1 LPHHTVNHGG
11 QRPAWLTRHRRG
23 LALFVSCLAF
33 SLHGVGTATGVVS
46 VNDGTMGATANAFE
60 FGGSGWYYRS
70 SGQPSYLGDDHYS
83 KVAGSYYRVRFDG
96 TYAKVYTA
104 KGLGAGVAAI
114 SIDGGAET
122 LVDLYAPSRQNQVLV
137 YSSPSLIDAP
147 HVLTVRV
154 TGTKNPNATDSYV
167 IADRVEVGAEL
178 PPVNAGLP
186 VVSGT
191 AVVGETLTSWPGTW
205 SNSSTSYAYQW
216 VRCDSAGAN
225 CAGITGAT
233 GPVYL
238 LDTADQGATLRVV
251 VTASNVAGST
261 SGTSVQTA
269 VVEPPAAPLWRS
281 VLNDGFDSGG
291 VPSYW
296 RPHAFRYRTSDNC
309 ASPSHVS
316 VSGGYLRLLM
326 RYETT
331 GWCGAGWYTGGL
343 TLAKVAPYASVDQRI
358 TIRFRVVNGGV
369 IAHRV
374 IPMRWPTTAT
384 QPAGGEEDYCESHDL
399 TFCATF
405 LHSSWGYIPRSH
417 IVNLTQ
423 WHTFRF
429 ERRNY
434 VVRVWIDNM
443 STPVWT
449 YYGSSTTLPA
459 TLKAAVLQ
467 QECQPLRV
475 GGCPKGTTGYEEIQI
490 DWITIENPA

>member
-1 LPHHTVNHGG
+1 MRRRLILPLVPGLVQRGG
-11 QRPAWLTRHRRG
+11 LNPALGAEAELNTTERGSMHQRKLDDHRRSNRHFAMASRRVALIVLCLLVL
-23 LALFVSCLAF
+23 LALGPAAANAVAI
-33 SLHGVGTATGVVS
+33 
-46 VNDGTMGATANAFE
+46 NDGTVGTGTNQFE
-60 FGGSGWYYRS
+60 FVGSGWHHRP

-83 KVAGSYYRVRFDG
+83 KVAGSYYRVRFSG

-104 KGLGAGVAAI
+104 KGLGAGIAAI

-137 YSSPSLIDAP
+137 YSSPTLVNAP
-147 HVLTVRV
+147 HILKVRV
-154 TGTKNPNATDSYV
+154 TGTKNPYATDSYV
-167 IADRVEVGAEL
+167 IADRVDVGAE
-178 PPVNAGLP
+178 
-186 VVSGT
+186 
-191 AVVGETLTSWPGTW
+191 
-205 SNSSTSYAYQW
+205 
-216 VRCDSAGAN
+216 
-225 CAGITGAT
+225 
-233 GPVYL
+233 
-238 LDTADQGATLRVV
+238 
-251 VTASNVAGST
+251 
-261 SGTSVQTA
+261 
-269 VVEPPAAPLWRS
+269 AAPLWRS
-281 VLNDGFDSGG
+281 VLYDRFDSGG

-296 RPHAFRYRTSDNC
+296 RPHDFRYRTSDNC

-326 RYETT
+326 RYETS

-358 TIRFRVVNGGV
+358 TVRFRVVNGGV
-369 IAHRV
+369 IAHRI
-374 IPMRWPTTAT
+374 IPMRWPTTAS
-384 QPAGGEEDYCESHDL
+384 QPGGGEEDYCESHDL
-399 TFCATF
+399 TFCASF
-405 LHSSWGYIPRSH
+405 FHSSWGRINKSH

-434 VVRVWIDNM
+434 VVRVWIDDM

-475 GGCPKGTTGYEEIQI
+475 GGCPTGKTGYEEIQI